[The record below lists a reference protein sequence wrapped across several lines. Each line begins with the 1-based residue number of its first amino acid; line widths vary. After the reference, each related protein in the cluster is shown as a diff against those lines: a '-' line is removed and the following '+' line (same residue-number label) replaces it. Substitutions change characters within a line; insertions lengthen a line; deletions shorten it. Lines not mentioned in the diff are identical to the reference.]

1 MGSREREGR
10 REDEEEVVLVAALF
24 VSRLDEASARETEG
38 NIRPTRID
46 RI

>member
-1 MGSREREGR
+1 MGSREREGGER
-10 REDEEEVVLVAALF
+10 DEKEVVLVAALF
-24 VSRLDEASARETEG
+24 VSRLSMKHRAEAEG